1 MAEGKKKSRGNPR
14 LLPSEQVKTEGQNL
28 SHKRKEKLMTA
39 KTLPARRYSR

>member
-1 MAEGKKKSRGNPR
+1 
-14 LLPSEQVKTEGQNL
+14 LPSERFLPGGQNL